1 MSVDQLVL
9 KIKTFLIR
17 KCYLTFKTEVHL
29 KQTNRNNISLLEH
42 FIVSHMRD
50 KNNEIWTTLHAR
62 RGRSFQQKR
71 IPSIN
76 KENNDSPCLRQ
87 MIDSER
93 VKKRNDS
100 LFKFSRRS
108 IFSFVVFRFVSI
120 CNLSVCSFQKNGVFF
135 SSVKVF
141 GKFLF
146 IRDGRWIFS
155 FKEPWNRVCNV

>member
-1 MSVDQLVL
+1 M
-9 KIKTFLIR
+9 
-17 KCYLTFKTEVHL
+17 
-29 KQTNRNNISLLEH
+29 NRNNISFLEH

-93 VKKRNDS
+93 EKKEMIPYSNFHGVRFFPLS
-100 LFKFSRRS
+100 
-108 IFSFVVFRFVSI
+108 FRFVSI
-120 CNLSVCSFQKNGVFF
+120 CNLSVYSFQKNGVFF

-141 GKFLF
+141 GKFFYWF
-146 IRDGRWIFS
+146 IRDR
-155 FKEPWNRVCNV
+155 R